1 MTLKMKGHAKEVVER
16 FKIMLDAPQL
26 ETITDEHFSELELLI
41 DAAMEVVHSD
51 AYHEFAKELEG
62 VAKKMRKRAS
72 RTED

>member
-1 MTLKMKGHAKEVVER
+1 MTLPMKGHAKEVVER

-26 ETITDEHFSELELLI
+26 EAISEEHFAELELLI

-72 RTED
+72 RTEG